1 MPHRNDEIE
10 AERMDQLRRDWEDDR
25 ASTETADTYI
35 EALEHQVYTLSA
47 NRTLTEIFYTSFD
60 GNDYVIR
67 MGDDQAV
74 KECTEN
80 LRGFGITNITARVA
94 ECSPF
99 DIVGTPV
106 RLVAKR

>member
-1 MPHRNDEIE
+1 MDNTTRT
-10 AERMDQLRRDWEDDR
+10 ERDKMNN
-25 ASTETADTYI
+25 TMT
-35 EALEHQVYTLSA
+35 
-47 NRTLTEIFYTSFD
+47 RTLTEIFYTSFD

>member
-47 NRTLTEIFYTSFD
+47 N
-60 GNDYVIR
+60 
-67 MGDDQAV
+67 
-74 KECTEN
+74 
-80 LRGFGITNITARVA
+80 
-94 ECSPF
+94 
-99 DIVGTPV
+99 
-106 RLVAKR
+106 AKKRDVWWSNQYQRKGGE